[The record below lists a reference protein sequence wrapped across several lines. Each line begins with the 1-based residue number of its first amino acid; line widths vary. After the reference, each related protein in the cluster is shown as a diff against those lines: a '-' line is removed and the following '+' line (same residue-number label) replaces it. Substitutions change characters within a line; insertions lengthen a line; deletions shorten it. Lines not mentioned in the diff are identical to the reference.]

1 MFDANLRRT
10 LFDRF
15 VLFSSG
21 FGGVRDVESATTSRH
36 TERASVPESTEA
48 AIHRGGHRG
57 GLHRGGLHR
66 GGAVGGAAGVGDGSG
81 HAGGRTGIAGSTGSL
96 QTRALA
102 SSSCGGGDA
111 HAKSAR
117 DSAGDSRQAA
127 LALWTEQRSAV
138 AALSVRES
146 IPLSIDWKRQT
157 LTYESCHDLCQIL
170 YLMDVD

>member
-1 MFDANLRRT
+1 M
-10 LFDRF
+10 
-15 VLFSSG
+15 
-21 FGGVRDVESATTSRH
+21 RDVESATTSRH
-36 TERASVPESTEA
+36 TERASVPESSVNVNESTEA
-48 AIHRGGHRG
+48 VIHRGGHRG
-57 GLHRGGLHR
+57 GS
-66 GGAVGGAAGVGDGSG
+66 VGGAAGVGDGSG

-102 SSSCGGGDA
+102 SSSRGGGDA

-127 LALWTEQRSAV
+127 LALWTEQRSARDSAGDSRQAALALWTEQRSEV

-157 LTYESCHDLCQIL
+157 LAYASCHDLCQIL
-170 YLMDVD
+170 YPSTCIFDGR

>member
-1 MFDANLRRT
+1 M
-10 LFDRF
+10 
-15 VLFSSG
+15 
-21 FGGVRDVESATTSRH
+21 RDVESATTSRH
-36 TERASVPESTEA
+36 TERASVPESSVNVNESTEA
-48 AIHRGGHRG
+48 VIHRGGHRG
-57 GLHRGGLHR
+57 SS
-66 GGAVGGAAGVGDGSG
+66 AGVGDGRG

-102 SSSCGGGDA
+102 SSSRGGGDA

-127 LALWTEQRSAV
+127 LALWTEQRSEV

-157 LTYESCHDLCQIL
+157 LAYASCHDLCQIL
-170 YLMDVD
+170 YPSTCIVDGR

>member
-1 MFDANLRRT
+1 M
-10 LFDRF
+10 
-15 VLFSSG
+15 
-21 FGGVRDVESATTSRH
+21 RDVESATTSRH
-36 TERASVPESTEA
+36 TERASVPESSGNVNESTEA
-48 AIHRGGHRG
+48 VIHRGGHRG
-57 GLHRGGLHR
+57 GS
-66 GGAVGGAAGVGDGSG
+66 VGGAAGVGDGRG

-102 SSSCGGGDA
+102 SSSRGGGDA

-127 LALWTEQRSAV
+127 LALWTEQRSEV

-157 LTYESCHDLCQIL
+157 LAYASCHDLCQIPISFYL
-170 YLMDVD
+170 YS